1 MEEFIQMGK
10 TDLTPE
16 QSLLLI
22 SKTIEET
29 KERFKEH
36 GGVFIFWGTLTVVV
50 FGSQLI
56 LSLLELYKFT
66 MLPIYLFPAGAIFTA
81 LWVLREYRKNNIPR
95 TIIGSLLQN
104 IGWIIGMNLMIM
116 GFLFSDVLGDAMGP
130 VFIILLAL
138 MLIVSGLSIKFTPLI
153 IGGALANLIGLGSFF
168 LERDYHGISLMVAS
182 VVGMIIPGIM
192 LNMARRKDHV

>member
-1 MEEFIQMGK
+1 MEK
-10 TDLTPE
+10 ADLTPE

-29 KERFKEH
+29 KERFKKH

-66 MLPIYLFPAGAIFTA
+66 MIPVYLFPAGAVLTG
-81 LWVLREYRKNNIPR
+81 LWAWRESRKKNTPR
-95 TIIGSLLQN
+95 TIISSLLQN
-104 IGWIIGMNLMIM
+104 IGWIIGLNLMFM
-116 GFLFSDVLGDAMGP
+116 GFLFSDVLGDALGP

-138 MLIVSGLSIKFTPLI
+138 LILVSGLSIKFKPLI
-153 IGGALANLIGLGSFF
+153 IGGVLANLIGLGSFF
-168 LERDYHGISLMVAS
+168 FERDYHGISLMVAS

>member
-1 MEEFIQMGK
+1 MEKSE
-10 TDLTPE
+10 LTPE

-22 SKTIEET
+22 SKTIEDT

-36 GGVFIFWGTLTVVV
+36 GGIFIFWGSLTVLV

-56 LSLLELYKFT
+56 FSLLELYQFT
-66 MLPIYLFPAGAIFTA
+66 MLPIYLFPLGAILTG
-81 LWVLREYRKNNIPR
+81 LYVWREYRRHNIPR
-95 TIIGSLLQN
+95 TIIGNVLQN
-104 IGWIIGMNLMIM
+104 IGWVVGMNLMIM

-138 MLIVSGLSIKFTPLI
+138 MIIVSGLSIRFKPLT

-168 LERDYHGISLMVAS
+168 FERDYHGISLMVAA

-192 LNMARRKDHV
+192 LNIARRKSDV

>member
-1 MEEFIQMGK
+1 MEK
-10 TDLTPE
+10 PHLTPE

-22 SKTIEET
+22 TKTIEDT

-36 GGVFIFWGTLTVVV
+36 GGIFIFWGSLTVLV
-50 FGSQLI
+50 FGSQLVF
-56 LSLLELYKFT
+56 SLLELYKFT
-66 MLPIYLFPAGAIFTA
+66 MLPIYLFPLGAIFTGLYA
-81 LWVLREYRKNNIPR
+81 WREYRKHNIPK
-95 TIIGSLLQN
+95 TIIGNVLQN
-104 IGWIIGMNLMIM
+104 IGWVVGMNLMVM

-138 MLIVSGLSIKFTPLI
+138 MIIVSGLSIRFKPLT

-168 LERDYHGISLMVAS
+168 FERDYHGISLMVAA

-192 LNMARRKDHV
+192 LNIARRKDNV

>member
-1 MEEFIQMGK
+1 
-10 TDLTPE
+10 
-16 QSLLLI
+16 LLI
-22 SKTIEET
+22 TKTIEET
-29 KERFKEH
+29 KEQFKEH

-66 MLPIYLFPAGAIFTA
+66 MVPIYLFPAGAVFTA
-81 LWVLREYRKNNIPR
+81 IWAWREYKTKNIPR

-138 MLIVSGLSIKFTPLI
+138 MIIVSGLSIKFRPLI

-168 LERDYHGISLMVAS
+168 FVRDYHGISLMLAA
-182 VVGMIIPGIM
+182 VVGMILPGIL
-192 LNMARRKDHV
+192 LNIARRKDHV

>member
-1 MEEFIQMGK
+1 MEKPE
-10 TDLTPE
+10 LTPE

-22 SKTIEET
+22 SKTIEDT

-36 GGVFIFWGTLTVVV
+36 GGIFIFWGSLIVIV

-56 LSLLELYKFT
+56 FSLLKLYKLT
-66 MLPIYLFPAGAIFTA
+66 MLPIALFPLGAIFTG
-81 LWVLREYRKNNIPR
+81 LYVWREYRKHNIPK
-95 TIIGSLLQN
+95 TIIGNVLQN
-104 IGWIIGMNLMIM
+104 IGWVVGMNLMIM

-138 MLIVSGLSIKFTPLI
+138 MIIVSGLSIRFKPLT

-168 LERDYHGISLMVAS
+168 FERDYHGISLMAAA

-192 LNMARRKDHV
+192 LNLERRKADV

>member
-1 MEEFIQMGK
+1 MEK
-10 TDLTPE
+10 PDLTPE

-22 SKTIEET
+22 TKTIEDT

-36 GGVFIFWGTLTVVV
+36 GGIFIFWGSLTVLV
-50 FGSQLI
+50 FGSQLVF
-56 LSLLELYKFT
+56 SLLELYKFT
-66 MLPIYLFPAGAIFTA
+66 MLPIYLFPLGAIFTGLYA
-81 LWVLREYRKNNIPR
+81 WREYRKHNIPK
-95 TIIGSLLQN
+95 TIIGNVLQN
-104 IGWIIGMNLMIM
+104 IGWVVGMNLMVM

-138 MLIVSGLSIKFTPLI
+138 MIIVSGLSIRFKPLT

-168 LERDYHGISLMVAS
+168 FERDYHGISLMVAA

-192 LNMARRKDHV
+192 LNIARRKDNV

>member
-1 MEEFIQMGK
+1 MEK

-29 KERFKEH
+29 KERFKEY
-36 GGVFIFWGTLTVVV
+36 GGVFVFWGTLTVIV

-66 MLPIYLFPAGAIFTA
+66 MVPVYLFPAGAIITGIWA
-81 LWVLREYRKNNIPR
+81 WKEYKKKNIPKNHHR
-95 TIIGSLLQN
+95 EHFTKHWLDNWNEPDDNGISLFGYSLEMP
-104 IGWIIGMNLMIM
+104 WARFLSFCLHLMI
-116 GFLFSDVLGDAMGP
+116 
-130 VFIILLAL
+130 
-138 MLIVSGLSIKFTPLI
+138 IVSGLSIKFKPLI

-168 LERDYHGISLMVAS
+168 LDRDYHGFSLMLAA
-182 VVGMIIPGIM
+182 VVGMIIPGIL
-192 LNMARRKDHV
+192 LNIARRKDHV

>member
-1 MEEFIQMGK
+1 MEK

-22 SKTIEET
+22 TKTIEET
-29 KERFKEH
+29 KERFKEY
-36 GGVFIFWGTLTVVV
+36 GGIFIFWGTLTVVV

-56 LSLLELYKFT
+56 FSLLELYKFT

-81 LWVLREYRKNNIPR
+81 LWVWKEYRKKNLPR
-95 TIIGSLLQN
+95 TIISNVLQN

-138 MLIVSGLSIKFTPLI
+138 MIIVSGLSIKFRPLI
-153 IGGALANLIGLGSFF
+153 LGGALANLIGLGSFF
-168 LERDYHGISLMVAS
+168 FERDYHGISLMVAA

-192 LNMARRKDHV
+192 LNIARRKENV

>member
-1 MEEFIQMGK
+1 MEKSE
-10 TDLTPE
+10 LTPE

-22 SKTIEET
+22 SKTIEDT

-36 GGVFIFWGTLTVVV
+36 GGIFIFWGSLTVLV

-56 LSLLELYKFT
+56 FSLLELYQFT
-66 MLPIYLFPAGAIFTA
+66 MLPIYLFPLGAILTG
-81 LWVLREYRKNNIPR
+81 LYVWREYRRHNIPR
-95 TIIGSLLQN
+95 TIIGNVLQN
-104 IGWIIGMNLMIM
+104 IGWVVGMNLMIM

-138 MLIVSGLSIKFTPLI
+138 MIIVSGLSIRFKPLT

-168 LERDYHGISLMVAS
+168 FERDYHGISLMVAA

-192 LNMARRKDHV
+192 LNIARRKTDV

>member
-1 MEEFIQMGK
+1 MDK
-10 TDLTPE
+10 TILTPE

-29 KERFKEH
+29 KERFKEY
-36 GGVFIFWGTLTVVV
+36 GSVFIFWGTLTVIV

-66 MLPIYLFPAGAIFTA
+66 MVPVYLFPVGGIITG
-81 LWVLREYRKNNIPR
+81 LWAWKDHKKENKPKTFIGNI
-95 TIIGSLLQN
+95 LQN

-116 GFLFSDVLGDAMGP
+116 GFLFSDKLGEAIGP

-138 MLIVSGLSIKFTPLI
+138 MIIVCGLSIKFKPLI
-153 IGGALANLIGLGSFF
+153 IGGALLNLIGLGSF
-168 LERDYHGISLMVAS
+168 LLDSDYHGFSLMVGA
-182 VVGMIIPGIM
+182 VVGMIIPGLL
-192 LNMARRKDHV
+192 LNIARRKDNV